1 MMKRAVL
8 TFALISAAFLPTL
21 AQKIETENTDRKQII
36 HLRTALDHLT
46 VIELDEPVLQVAS
59 GSPSFKVEWR
69 ENKVFIQPTEADTR
83 TNLFIWTAG
92 QRLNYEL
99 EPAGAVTDMD
109 FAVDQ
114 TPLHPNPT
122 VSLSTQPQPVQPTIS
137 DLLLEAQPVRTQ
149 PKQNGSKPVEV
160 WISDLYEKEGH
171 LLVRYTVFNRGT
183 ETYSV
188 NAPQVFQLDGVRA
201 KQSLYSLTNS
211 QLSDEQA
218 SKLKINRRVP
228 VKVLEQD
235 VQLEKVAPG
244 EQTTGLVSLEMASS
258 SEPTVLSFQFPA
270 GDRSGGR
277 SSRPITAYLVR

>member
-1 MMKRAVL
+1 MRRSVL
-8 TFALISAAFLPTL
+8 TFALLPLAYLPTL
-21 AQKIETENTDRKQII
+21 AQKIETENTDRMQIV
-36 HLRTALDHLT
+36 HLKTALDHLT
-46 VIELDEPVLQVAS
+46 VIELGEPVLQVAS

-69 ENKVFIQPTEADTR
+69 ENKVFIQPTEPEAQ
-83 TNLFIWTAG
+83 TNLFIWTAS

-109 FAVDQ
+109 FAIDQ
-114 TPLHPNPT
+114 TPVRSNPV
-122 VSLSTQPQPVQPTIS
+122 VSSNSQPQPAQTTIS
-137 DLLLEAQPVRTQ
+137 DLLLEAQPVRMQ
-149 PKQNGSKPVEV
+149 PKQNGSKPVEI

-188 NAPQVFQLDGVRA
+188 NAPLVFQLDGVRST
-201 KQSLYSLTNS
+201 QSLYSLTNS

-228 VKVLEQD
+228 VRVLKQELQS
-235 VQLEKVAPG
+235 EKVAPG

>member
-211 QLSDEQA
+211 QLSDKQA